1 MQLAIKATCA
11 ETIQCSL
18 LHELSPFRCDPNPG
32 KTCSTPSRSCAN
44 STHVTNGFD
53 LAVAT
58 SVFPYWVNNGSRRK
72 RREYYDDFNRW
83 PTKKTAPAL
92 RSQARWRYQNGKVP
106 GRKRTA
112 MYMELVVK
120 ATNTERPK
128 FRLPHEGHLFAVTK
142 VFTRSVALLPTVGQN
157 ADHFCYSI
165 KRFFAHCVKPFHDM

>member
-11 ETIQCSL
+11 ETIQVSL
-18 LHELSPFRCDPNPG
+18 LHELSPFRCDPKPG
-32 KTCSTPSRSCAN
+32 KTCSTSSRSGAN
-44 STHVTNGFD
+44 STHVTNNFD

-58 SVFPYWVNNGSRRK
+58 PLFPHWANNGSRRK

-120 ATNTERPK
+120 ATNTERIK
-128 FRLPHEGHLFAVTK
+128 FRLPHECHLFVVIK
-142 VFTRSVALLPTVGQN
+142 IFTRSVAPLPTVGQN
-157 ADHFCYSI
+157 ADMSRTFL
-165 KRFFAHCVKPFHDM
+165 M